1 MVYNL
6 LYTEQKD
13 KLMQTIFIVD
23 DDHDIVESMRIVLES
38 QGYRVEAQYDDQN
51 IVANIKQLKP
61 DCILL
66 DVIFPEDD
74 SAGFRMAREIRSDDT
89 LKAIPLLMLSAVN
102 EKGSYAG
109 TFSNRDRD
117 QQWLPVDEFIEK
129 PMEPAALISIV
140 KHYLG

>member
-1 MVYNL
+1 M
-6 LYTEQKD
+6 K
-13 KLMQTIFIVD
+13 TIYIAD
-23 DDHDIVESMRIVLES
+23 DDHSIIESMQIVLES
-38 QGYRVEAQYDDQN
+38 QGYQVEAQYDDIN
-51 IVANIKQLKP
+51 IVENIKRIKP

-74 SAGFRMAREIRSDDT
+74 GAGFRMAREIRSDNET
-89 LKAIPLLMLSAVN
+89 KNIPLIMLSAVN

-129 PMEPAALISIV
+129 PLEPNALLEIIN
-140 KHYLG
+140 KYTN

>member
-1 MVYNL
+1 M
-6 LYTEQKD
+6 K
-13 KLMQTIFIVD
+13 TIYIAD
-23 DDHDIVESMRIVLES
+23 DDHSIVESMQIVLES
-38 QGYRVEAQYDDQN
+38 QGYRVEAQYDDIN
-51 IVANIKQLKP
+51 IVNNIKRLKP

-74 SAGFRMAREIRSDDT
+74 SAGFRMAREIRADDVI
-89 LKAIPLLMLSAVN
+89 KDIPLIMLSAVN

-129 PMEPAALISIV
+129 PLEPAALLEIV
-140 KHYLG
+140 NKYTS

>member
-1 MVYNL
+1 M
-6 LYTEQKD
+6 K
-13 KLMQTIFIVD
+13 TIYIAD
-23 DDHDIVESMRIVLES
+23 DDHSIVESMQIVLES
-38 QGYRVEAQYDDQN
+38 HGYHVEAQYDDIN
-51 IVANIKQLKP
+51 IVDNIKRLKP

-74 SAGFRMAREIRSDDT
+74 GAGFRMAREIRSDNEI
-89 LKAIPLLMLSAVN
+89 KGIPLIMLSAVN

-129 PMEPAALISIV
+129 PLEPAALLEIV
-140 KHYLG
+140 KKYIV